1 MESEAKCE
9 KKQAFVIVRHV
20 KFGPTNKPGKKASVT
35 AESSQTTKDSDED
48 AQTDNAQ
55 TTKSEWAG
63 FGGDDDRAHSMFEI
77 GSEENGHLESSK
89 QETPY
94 SVDRNV
100 RHEVEPA
107 PTRTNSS
114 VPSGIPKPA
123 TDPRPAYPPRMPVG
137 LSSVPNQGN
146 QPRAGM
152 NTSPKMRPGQQVQ
165 VPARGIPKPGSSD
178 SSDQNTPAKS
188 YGIFSMPKANT
199 AHQGQ
204 NTPATTDRYRQNVPP
219 DSARNPRTTGVSPQR
234 ESPAAD
240 SSPGQ
245 GGYGIFSAVK
255 NENQAQKR

>member
-1 MESEAKCE
+1 MESGPKCE
-9 KKQAFVIVRHV
+9 KKQAFVIVRHI
-20 KFGPTNKPGKKASVT
+20 KFGPSNKSGKKASVT
-35 AESSQTTKDSDED
+35 ADSSQTTEDSDED
-48 AQTDNAQ
+48 AQTTN
-55 TTKSEWAG
+55 
-63 FGGDDDRAHSMFEI
+63 GDDDRAHPIFEI

-100 RHEVEPA
+100 RRVVEPA
-107 PTRTNSS
+107 PTRTDSS

-123 TDPRPAYPPRMPVG
+123 MDPRSAYPPRIPVG
-137 LSSVPNQGN
+137 LSTVQNQGN

-165 VPARGIPKPGSSD
+165 VPARGIPKQGSSD
-178 SSDQNTPAKS
+178 SSDPNTPAKS
-188 YGIFSMPKANT
+188 YGIFSMPKVNT

-219 DSARNPRTTGVSPQR
+219 DSARNPRTTGASPQR
-234 ESPAAD
+234 DSPAAD

-245 GGYGIFSAVK
+245 GRWGIFSADK
-255 NENQAQKR
+255 NENQAKNR